1 MKVLPANTIIKL
13 KNWQANKFSAK
24 IISIFVLVFSIAINF
39 LFLQPVLK
47 NGLTGDDWQL
57 LFAYKTFDPQPLNR
71 ILDVWMIRGPY
82 TTIQFYYI
90 GLLEEIL
97 GHNLQLFQVTNIFF
111 KIFASMTLFFLISKI
126 FKDYFLASISA
137 IIFSIIHSS
146 AGALQY
152 VVKGTEYLALG
163 FMNFFFVLYY
173 YTAAGSSLKLT
184 LFTAAILFVT
194 FMLSPIRVYP
204 LFGLIFL
211 IETYSII
218 KKRNT
223 ANLRQSFKRLI
234 AFYLPIF
241 FVSALSLKST
251 SGYLGDTVA
260 FINDIRGGSWDF
272 LLKPFDA
279 LGHGFFGDNQLQ
291 YLGVSASALGLT
303 LLVFS
308 IYCFIKWN
316 NKTARLNKL
325 FLLFFCPFFAFSFL
339 LGTWIILGPAFG
351 ISEPVDRYLIVPSV
365 CISIFLSVLIC
376 YLVEKWIKSKEFI
389 YLLSGLIL
397 FMAIAF
403 ISYYEINRHF
413 NFFLSIGTGAD
424 EQNYM
429 QKAVLNSFDK
439 EQLNLIVYFDMLEQD
454 PSLIQYHEVSSN
466 LGYFDY
472 WMFYFKK
479 PSFLGCVAYITDKN
493 KLRSGYKLFNG
504 EHFEFDGLCAKSQYD
519 VSEAQALYDISDF
532 RAFQFK
538 DKKIINI
545 TDQILGELRSK
556 DPD

>member
-1 MKVLPANTIIKL
+1 MKVLLTNTIIKL
-13 KNWQANKFSAK
+13 KIWQANKCSAK
-24 IISIFVLVFSIAINF
+24 TISMFVLVLCIALNF

-57 LFAYKTFDPQPLNR
+57 LYAYKTFDPQPLNR

-90 GLLEEIL
+90 GLLDEIL

-111 KIFASMTLFFLISKI
+111 KILVSMTLFFLISKI

-173 YTAAGSSLKLT
+173 YSVARGKLNLT
-184 LFTAAILFVT
+184 LYASAILFMT
-194 FMLSPIRVYP
+194 FMLSPIRIYP
-204 LFGLIFL
+204 LLGLIFL
-211 IETYSII
+211 IEAYLVI
-218 KKRNT
+218 KKNSYF
-223 ANLRQSFKRLI
+223 LHSLQRLVI
-234 AFYLPIF
+234 FYSPIF
-241 FVSALSLKST
+241 LISAISLRSSSK
-251 SGYLGDTVA
+251 YLGDTIA
-260 FINDIRGGSWDF
+260 FIDTIREGSWNF

-279 LGHGFFGDNQLQ
+279 LGHGFLGEHQLQ
-291 YLGVSASALGLT
+291 PLGLT
-303 LLVFS
+303 AAVLGISLLIFS
-308 IYCFIKWN
+308 TYCFTVWN
-316 NKTARLNKL
+316 KKADKLNKL
-325 FLLFFCPFFAFSFL
+325 LLLFFCPFFAFSFL

-365 CISIFLSVLIC
+365 GISIFLSVFIC

-389 YLLSGLIL
+389 YLSSGLIL
-397 FMAIAF
+397 FMSIAF

-532 RAFQFK
+532 RAFRFK

-545 TDQILGELRSK
+545 TTQILGELRSK